1 MTIDDFLNYLRY
13 ERNYSERTVQS
24 YGKDLRAFESYF
36 KNSKKHVPSWESVD
50 SDIIRDW
57 MEHMM
62 DKGNNASSINRRLSA
77 LRSFYRFALSRRLIV
92 KDPAHGLTGPK
103 KSKVLPQFLRENEMD
118 RLLDDVLGDVDDYNK
133 VRARTIIMMFYST
146 GMRLSELVGL
156 EESMIDMDAC
166 QLKVTGKRNKQRI
179 IPFGEELKTELMR
192 YMRMRNEQ
200 FPDAQTSAL
209 FLTDKG
215 QAMNSEQVRYLV
227 RKHLSMVST
236 LKKRTPHVL
245 RHTFATSMLNH
256 DAGLESVKK
265 LLGHESL
272 TTTEIYTHTTFE
284 QLKRVYEKAHP
295 RA

>member
-179 IPFGEELKTELMR
+179 IPFGEELKTELKR

>member
-36 KNSKKHVPSWESVD
+36 KNSKEHVPSWESVD

-103 KSKVLPQFLRENEMD
+103 KSKLLPQFLRENEMD
-118 RLLDDVLGDVDDYNK
+118 RLLDDVLGDVEDYNK
-133 VRARTIIMMFYST
+133 VRARTIIIMFYST

-166 QLKVTGKRNKQRI
+166 QLKVTGKRNKQRM

-245 RHTFATSMLNH
+245 RHTFATTMLNH